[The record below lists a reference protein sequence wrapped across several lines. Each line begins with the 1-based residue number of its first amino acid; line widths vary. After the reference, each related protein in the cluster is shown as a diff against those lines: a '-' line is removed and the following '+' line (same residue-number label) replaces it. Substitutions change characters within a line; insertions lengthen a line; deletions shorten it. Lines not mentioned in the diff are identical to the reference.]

1 MPGLIQGLE
10 IARRAL
16 LAHQSAMNITGHNI
30 ANVATEGYTRRRPV
44 LTPTV
49 PETTPWGIVG
59 TGVQLEDVA
68 RTRNTFLDD
77 QVRKESALAGS
88 WDARSQVLQQVEAVL
103 GEPSDDAIAGLLDQF
118 YNAWLELSNQPEDFG
133 ARAVVLQSAEALVS
147 GLRDQDARLDDVIES
162 TDLEV
167 EQRVKDINATLHEVG
182 NLNLQIQQSEVTGS
196 VDADLRDRRDQL
208 LDQLA
213 REAGATH
220 LIRADGS
227 VVVRLGGRTAV
238 EGTDVHGLRAERY
251 TVGGKLEV
259 RVLFE
264 SDNSYP
270 RDLSG
275 ELGGIISVREEVL
288 PRFRNQLDGLV
299 AGLVDRVNQIHRAGP
314 SGVNFFVGETIDTL
328 EVEPEIAAD
337 ITRINAGSSGDP
349 GDNDIA
355 LALAA
360 LRDER
365 FLERGTATAGDV
377 FRQIVTEVGSLT
389 RQAGSVSGAQAAAFN
404 AVVVQRE
411 SVIGVSLDEE
421 LTNLVETQKAYEAAA
436 RVFSSAAEMIDVLLA
451 M

>member
-16 LAHQSAMNITGHNI
+16 LAHQSAMTVTGHNI

-49 PETTPWGIVG
+49 PENTPWGIVG
-59 TGVQLEDVA
+59 TGVQLEEVH
-68 RTRNTFLDD
+68 RTRNSFLDD

-88 WDARSQVLQQVEAVL
+88 WDARSQILQQVEAVL
-103 GEPSDDAIAGLLDQF
+103 GEPSDDGIAGLLDQF
-118 YNAWLELSNQPEDFG
+118 YNAWLELSNQPEDYG
-133 ARAVVLQSAEALVS
+133 ARAVVLQSANGLVQA
-147 GLRDQDARLDDVIES
+147 LRDQDSRLDDLIES
-162 TDLEV
+162 TDMEV
-167 EQRVKDINATLHEVG
+167 EQRVASINDMLDEVG
-182 NLNLQIQQSEVTGS
+182 NLNLAIQQSEVGGS
-196 VDADLRDRRDQL
+196 ADADLRDRRDVL

-220 LIRADGS
+220 LQRADGS
-227 VVVRLGGRTAV
+227 VVVRLGGRTVV
-238 EGTDVHGLRAERY
+238 EGTDVNGLRAERY
-251 TVGGKLEV
+251 TADQRLQV
-259 RVLFE
+259 RVLFD
-264 SDNSYP
+264 SDGSAP
-270 RDLSG
+270 RELTG
-275 ELGGIISVREEVL
+275 EIGGIVSVRDEVL
-288 PRFRNQLDGLV
+288 PRFRNQFDSLV
-299 AGLVDRVNQIHRAGP
+299 AGIAERVNQVHRAGP
-314 SGVNFFVGETIDTL
+314 SGIGFFVGSTVETLDVAP
-328 EVEPEIAAD
+328 EVVAD

-355 LALAA
+355 LAIAA

-389 RQAGSVSGAQAAAFN
+389 RQAGAVSGAQSAAYE

-421 LTNLVETQKAYEAAA
+421 LTHLVETQKAYEAAA
-436 RVFSSAAEMIDVLLA
+436 RIFSSASEMIDVLLA